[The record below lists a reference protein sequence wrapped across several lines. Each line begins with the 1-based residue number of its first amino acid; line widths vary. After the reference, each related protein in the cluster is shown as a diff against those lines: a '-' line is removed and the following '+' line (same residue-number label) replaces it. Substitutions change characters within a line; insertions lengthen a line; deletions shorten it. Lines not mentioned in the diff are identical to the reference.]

1 MFCSWW
7 SLNHKWALRFYT
19 WVKKN
24 YKRKST
30 FIYIHDITWELTW
43 PRNHRNQG
51 QYLYFSSRIW
61 QCDQKP
67 HKMNIQLLVGI
78 YRSLCRFWGLIIPRK
93 AQWCLVIAMRHR
105 SFWRSF
111 PWSSSYPYYLLLKL
125 LQKAHQDYDLHF
137 PEWVAQHAES
147 GAGWSWALP
156 KGIYQQVVAWSPW
169 QADQIHQLWYVQH
182 MILDEG
188 VHWAWDADQGL
199 HPVDYHLLGIW

>member
-1 MFCSWW
+1 MVISQQ
-7 SLNHKWALRFYT
+7 
-19 WVKKN
+19 
-24 YKRKST
+24 RKTIWENPHLFT
-30 FIYIHDITWELTW
+30 FLILHENWLD
-43 PRNHRNQG
+43 QG
-51 QYLYFSSRIW
+51 IIGIKDSIFIFFSRIW

-125 LQKAHQDYDLHF
+125 LQKAHQDHDLNF
-137 PEWVAQHAES
+137 SEWVAQHAES
-147 GAGWSWALP
+147 GAGWIWALP